1 MAFLFFFCFTFYGH
15 KMSVNLTT
23 DRPTDRAS
31 DRFYCL
37 KTYFTAFARR
47 DAVVVAGSLVSAHFA
62 RDERFTATANAT
74 A

>member
-1 MAFLFFFCFTFYGH
+1 
-15 KMSVNLTT
+15 MSVNLTT